1 MGDIAKTL
9 LNALNKG
16 AAAVGS
22 AANDLAGT
30 AKAKADQMTAT
41 ARHNELIRIL
51 GDKTWALHQQGVE
64 LPAELQELLDELDT
78 LKPEKKVAEE
88 RTEPAADQT
97 ETAEGQ
103 TAEPVQEKKEEPAR
117 PAAKPNHRA
126 FGWGVQP
133 SEPVPT
139 MQVRQETEAPK
150 APSLTPDELPDAE
163 AKPAARTA
171 PSLNVDDV
179 YGADEKQ

>member
-51 GDKTWALHQQGVE
+51 GDKTWALHQQGV
-64 LPAELQELLDELDT
+64 
-78 LKPEKKVAEE
+78 
-88 RTEPAADQT
+88 
-97 ETAEGQ
+97 
-103 TAEPVQEKKEEPAR
+103 
-117 PAAKPNHRA
+117 
-126 FGWGVQP
+126 
-133 SEPVPT
+133 
-139 MQVRQETEAPK
+139 
-150 APSLTPDELPDAE
+150 
-163 AKPAARTA
+163 
-171 PSLNVDDV
+171 
-179 YGADEKQ
+179 